1 MPYQRYTVAR
11 IIPRP
16 FEAPINYAQ
25 RMEPPWPFFPS
36 FVLPLASTCF
46 FHRACFFQPL
56 LPWLLLFSPFSSP
69 CIFKRI
75 ASNASSALFVLL
87 RRRFPVYVIIILR
100 WYFPIPFHL
109 SIDLHGYP
117 IVFRG
122 NGIRWQGRDYF
133 PIGYFYALSSLPS
146 SYSHLIDQQG
156 PVPSSNKCFP
166 GLPTTFLS
174 IPSHGD
180 ISVEI
185 ARRVANDRKGWRE
198 NEGKGRGD
206 RRGMNKIGDLEYF
219 ALGSSGHFTRHF
231 NP

>member
-1 MPYQRYTVAR
+1 MAFFSLLCSPTSLHLLLSSCLLF
-11 IIPRP
+11 P
-16 FEAPINYAQ
+16 APPTLASPI
-25 RMEPPWPFFPS
+25 FSIF
-36 FVLPLASTCF
+36 LPLY
-46 FHRACFFQPL
+46 FQAYRKQRFVRVIRL
-56 LPWLLLFSPFSSP
+56 IAKEVP
-69 CIFKRI
+69 CLRNNYF
-75 ASNASSALFVLL
+75 AMVLSNSV
-87 RRRFPVYVIIILR
+87 P
-100 WYFPIPFHL
+100 P
-109 SIDLHGYP
+109 IDLHGYP